1 MDDRHVFLAT
11 RNPTIPAACR
21 TLALTGVTKASGDN
35 VRAHL
40 LRSWHLHL
48 CAFDDEETAELWTK
62 ATVVSDATAL
72 PPLLPFPSPSAF
84 ASPPALLVASAYP
97 PRSNV
102 NLLPFPPV

>member
-21 TLALTGVTKASGDN
+21 TFALTGVTKASGDD

-48 CAFDDEETAELWTK
+48 CVFDDEETAELWTT

-72 PPLLPFPSPSAF
+72 PPLLSFPSASAF
-84 ASPPALLVASAYP
+84 TSPPPLLAASADP
-97 PRSNV
+97 APSNV
-102 NLLPFPPV
+102 NLPPFL